1 MAAIARVPYVT
12 SHSLQPN
19 PSGRA
24 PALTLAGYAPCDR
37 APPEMHP
44 LKMFEILG
52 HPHFQQLHGH
62 KIPMNATN
70 LPDRLNLYIFSLNL
84 SYHSF
89 VSVHDIQQKR
99 LLNKISVYTFTHP
112 GGHHRV
118 ANATLFVACT
128 RDGCATF
135 GSPVTSSEVTWFTW
149 SPLWR
154 STHLPNSEIFI
165 ARNNAF
171 FIATAHVVKDAA
183 HGEDA
188 GITMSM
194 IFAYLRVS
202 SSVQV
207 RVVARRTMAS
217 AGKRKMTWSCTK
229 YVAVISAQRFSI
241 WQKGSG

>member
-1 MAAIARVPYVT
+1 MICRCIISYMAKISTNDSTKLDDINHIIIYRLT
-12 SHSLQPN
+12 TISLPLMFIWLHPFGRYQKYTGNWLHTN
-19 PSGRA
+19 PSGRV
-24 PALTLAGYAPCDR
+24 PALTLACYASCDR
-37 APPEMHP
+37 ALPEIHP

-52 HPHFQQLHGH
+52 HPQFKQLHGH
-62 KIPMNATN
+62 KMPMNATN
-70 LPDRLNLYIFSLNL
+70 SPNRLNLHIFSLNL

-89 VSVHDIQQKR
+89 VSVQDIQQKR

-135 GSPVTSSEVTWFTW
+135 WSPVTSSEVTWFTW

-171 FIATAHVVKDAA
+171 FIATAHVVKDAKIL
-183 HGEDA
+183 G
-188 GITMSM
+188 
-194 IFAYLRVS
+194 
-202 SSVQV
+202 
-207 RVVARRTMAS
+207 
-217 AGKRKMTWSCTK
+217 
-229 YVAVISAQRFSI
+229 
-241 WQKGSG
+241 

>member
-1 MAAIARVPYVT
+1 MLEMGYNGINGSLDTRHDMARNGSCTHFIVPTRRYRPKLYKWT
-12 SHSLQPN
+12 TTTRGSRSRSRSRCN

-52 HPHFQQLHGH
+52 HPHFKQLHGH

-99 LLNKISVYTFTHP
+99 LMNKISVYAFTHP

-118 ANATLFVACT
+118 ANVTLFVACT
-128 RDGCATF
+128 RDGCATRDVIR
-135 GSPVTSSEVTWFTW
+135 GHVITIMTLISFTEFKNLYC
-149 SPLWR
+149 P
-154 STHLPNSEIFI
+154 EQCIFHSD
-165 ARNNAF
+165 R
-171 FIATAHVVKDAA
+171 AH
-183 HGEDA
+183 
-188 GITMSM
+188 
-194 IFAYLRVS
+194 
-202 SSVQV
+202 
-207 RVVARRTMAS
+207 
-217 AGKRKMTWSCTK
+217 C
-229 YVAVISAQRFSI
+229 
-241 WQKGSG
+241 

>member
-1 MAAIARVPYVT
+1 MFTNPKLCLKYTHLKSQLHLPGDKEFST
-12 SHSLQPN
+12 SIYNWHDWRLAVMPGIVLLN

-52 HPHFQQLHGH
+52 HPHFKQLHGH

-99 LLNKISVYTFTHP
+99 LLNKISVYAFTHP

-118 ANATLFVACT
+118 ANATLSVACT
-128 RDGCATF
+128 RDVVRGHVNHVITIMTLN
-135 GSPVTSSEVTWFTW
+135 SFT
-149 SPLWR
+149 
-154 STHLPNSEIFI
+154 EF
-165 ARNNAF
+165 RN
-171 FIATAHVVKDAA
+171 
-183 HGEDA
+183 
-188 GITMSM
+188 
-194 IFAYLRVS
+194 L
-202 SSVQV
+202 
-207 RVVARRTMAS
+207 
-217 AGKRKMTWSCTK
+217 
-229 YVAVISAQRFSI
+229 
-241 WQKGSG
+241 